1 MTMGHSAGTPLR
13 RVVTH
18 HNGSSSAVLS
28 DDKIQLSSGFGSN
41 AVTIWRNDKHPAE
54 LVDKDPVSTSPV
66 IYAPGSL
73 IRVVDFPP
81 NSFGHNH
88 RTASLDYGIVI
99 EGQLEMALS
108 DGSKTIVHAGDV
120 VVQQAVSAISQG
132 ILCYNITNLLAL
144 LDATSVEQLDKQMES
159 CDICTVA
166 IREDGSRDQR
176 H

>member
-1 MTMGHSAGTPLR
+1 MGHSAGTPLR

-120 VVQQAVSAISQG
+120 VVQQATLHKWNNLTNKWSRVIFVLLPSEKMVHGISVTEAG
-132 ILCYNITNLLAL
+132 VPEKYLPENN
-144 LDATSVEQLDKQMES
+144 
-159 CDICTVA
+159 
-166 IREDGSRDQR
+166 G
-176 H
+176 